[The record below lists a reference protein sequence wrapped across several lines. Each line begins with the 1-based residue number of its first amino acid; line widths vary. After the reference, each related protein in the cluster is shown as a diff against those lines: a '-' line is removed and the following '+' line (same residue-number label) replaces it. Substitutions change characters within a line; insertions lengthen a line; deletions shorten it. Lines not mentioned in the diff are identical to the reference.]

1 MNTMKYFRILLVD
14 QNGTDLEYVTRSL
27 MNLGKGSPVIARNES
42 EALDDIDKRNPELV
56 ILNSNESESME
67 SISLSLIHI

>member
-1 MNTMKYFRILLVD
+1 MKPFRILLVD

-27 MNLGKGSPVIARNES
+27 MNLGAGSPVIARNES

-56 ILNSNESESME
+56 ILNLINT
-67 SISLSLIHI
+67 SLIIHYIFNLKK